1 MTFRMSAVLAS
12 LAFAMIC
19 SGAPLA
25 QTPAPGETAKTIKV
39 AYLKSLSF
47 SPLFAA
53 IEKRYFADEGLEIDL
68 QIVQSSSEVVAFLAR
83 GQVDVAFGNVAVP
96 FFNGVRNGFDV
107 RLLAGVSYAASD
119 PAQPSPNPIVI
130 AKAREQEI
138 RSPADLRGRKVAV
151 NTRGGIIEYQFAA
164 ALKTAG
170 LSINDVELVTLGFPD
185 MLTALMNGAV
195 YAAIVPE
202 PLATSAIEKGLVVSL
217 VGNPGPGAMLTVATI
232 GKNLM
237 SPAAGPTTEA
247 FLRALRRASA
257 ELATGQNT
265 MSEANLAIWAKY
277 TGIPA
282 AVIARTRPYRFDK
295 DLAIDLGDLRRQQ
308 NYLVETKQVPAALPL
323 ERLIDG
329 HAKTMQ

>member
-1 MTFRMSAVLAS
+1 MSFRMLTLVASFVFAMVCSSAVS
-12 LAFAMIC
+12 
-19 SGAPLA
+19 A
-25 QTPAPGETAKTIKV
+25 QTSTPGGAAKIIKV

-53 IEKRYFADEGLEIDL
+53 IEKKYFADEGLEIEL

-83 GQVDVAFGNVAVP
+83 GQIDVAFGNVAVP

-119 PAQPSPNPIVI
+119 AAQPSPNPIVI
-130 AKAREQEI
+130 AKTREQEI
-138 RSPADLRGRKVAV
+138 RSTTDLKGRKVAV

-164 ALKTAG
+164 ALKAAG

-185 MLTALMNGAV
+185 MLTALTNGV
-195 YAAIVPE
+195 VHAAIVPE
-202 PLATSAIEKGLVVSL
+202 PLATSAIGKGLVVSL

-237 SPAAGPTTEA
+237 APEAGPTTEA

-257 ELATGQNT
+257 ELASSQTT
-265 MSEANLAIWAKY
+265 MSKANLAIWSKY

-282 AVIARTRPYRFDK
+282 AVIAKTRPYRFDK
-295 DLAIDLGDLRRQQ
+295 DLAIDLRDLERQQ
-308 NYLVETKQVPAALPL
+308 AYLVETKQVPGALPL
-323 ERLIDG
+323 DQLVDG
-329 HAKTMQ
+329 HAKTLQ

>member
-1 MTFRMSAVLAS
+1 MPFRMLRVIAS
-12 LAFAMIC
+12 LALAMVC
-19 SGAPLA
+19 SGVAPA
-25 QTPAPGETAKTIKV
+25 QTAAPAGAGKTIKV

-53 IEKRYFADEGLEIDL
+53 IEKKYFADEGLEIEL

-83 GQVDVAFGNVAVP
+83 GQIDVAFGNVAVP

-119 PAQPSPNPIVI
+119 AAQPSPNPIVI

-164 ALKTAG
+164 ALKVAG
-170 LSINDVELVTLGFPD
+170 LSINDVEIVTLGFPD
-185 MLTALMNGAV
+185 MITALMNGV
-195 YAAIVPE
+195 VHAAIVPE

-237 SPAAGPTTEA
+237 APEGGPTTEA

-257 ELATGQNT
+257 ELASGQRT
-265 MSEANLAIWAKY
+265 MSPANLAIWAKY
-277 TGIPA
+277 TDIPA
-282 AVIARTRPYRFDK
+282 AVIAKTRPYAFDK
-295 DLAIDLGDLRRQQ
+295 DLAIDLRDLERQQ
-308 NYLVETKQVPAALPL
+308 GYLVETKQVPGALPL
-323 ERLIDG
+323 DQLVDG
-329 HAKTMQ
+329 HAKVLR

>member
-1 MTFRMSAVLAS
+1 MVIAS
-12 LAFAMIC
+12 LALAMAC
-19 SGAPLA
+19 PGAAQA
-25 QTPAPGETAKTIKV
+25 QTSAAGGAVKVLKV

-53 IEKRYFADEGLEIDL
+53 IEKRYFADERLEIEL

-119 PAQPSPNPIVI
+119 AAQPSPNPIVI
-130 AKAREQEI
+130 AKTREQAI

-164 ALKTAG
+164 ALKAAG

-185 MLTALMNGAV
+185 MLTALTNGVV

-237 SPAAGPTTEA
+237 APEAGPTTEA

-257 ELATGQNT
+257 ELASSQTT
-265 MSEANLAIWAKY
+265 MSKANLAIWSKY

-282 AVIARTRPYRFDK
+282 AVIAKTRPYRFDK
-295 DLAIDLGDLRRQQ
+295 DLAIDLRDLERQQ
-308 NYLVETKQVPAALPL
+308 AYLVETKQVPGALPL
-323 ERLIDG
+323 DQLVDG
-329 HAKTMQ
+329 HAKTLQ